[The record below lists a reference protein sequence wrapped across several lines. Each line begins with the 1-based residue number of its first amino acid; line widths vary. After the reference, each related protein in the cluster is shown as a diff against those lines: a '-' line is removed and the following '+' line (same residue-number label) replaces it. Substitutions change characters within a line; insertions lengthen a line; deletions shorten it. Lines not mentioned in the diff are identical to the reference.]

1 MAVPALALTP
11 SDVGAR
17 VVVRRVLG
25 QRDGRPVF
33 GDVLGELVSWA
44 DGVLL
49 VRTRTGEVQVEDCT
63 VVAAKRIPPSRR

>member
-1 MAVPALALTP
+1 MPVPARALTP

-25 QRDGRPVF
+25 QRDGRPLF
-33 GDVLGELVSWA
+33 GDVLGELVSWT

-49 VRTRTGEVQVEDCT
+49 VRTRAGDVQVEDRA